1 MTAHAWL
8 QARFGSIRPQALAAL
23 TRQFRDVELAEEAF
37 ANACERALKVWP
49 VRGQPDDPLAWL
61 LKVGRNAGIDI
72 IRKNTKTNTSLP
84 TDNEVSDVETVYAE
98 QIDNDGL
105 RDDVLRLLFICCH
118 PSLSPQDQLA
128 IALKIVVGMS
138 VEEIARAFLVKPKTM
153 EQRIT
158 RAKKTVSEA
167 DTPFET
173 PDINERSD
181 RLRAVSVMLY
191 LLFNEGWSASSGD
204 VQIKVPLCEEAIRLT
219 RLLLGLF
226 PGIGELMGLLV
237 LFLFQHSRRNAR
249 LDDTGKLVP
258 LDEQDRTLWDRSMI
272 AEARALLEKALR
284 RGPFGPF
291 QIQAAIA
298 SVHGL
303 AKTPKDTDWEEIVK
317 LYGALYAIEPT
328 PVIRL
333 NQAVALEK
341 VKGPEAALSMLEP
354 LRGELK
360 NYRWYH
366 TACAAFLYDLDRF
379 SEAKSS
385 YERAALLQPT
395 DAEQQILLEKIAD
408 CEKKLV
414 VM

>member
-8 QARFGSIRPQALAAL
+8 KARFGSIRPQAVGAL

-37 ANACERALKVWP
+37 AIACERALKAWP
-49 VRGQPDDPLAWL
+49 ENGQPDDPLAWL

-72 IRKNTKTNTSLP
+72 IRKNARANSLEP
-84 TDNEVSDVETVYAE
+84 VAEEISNIEMSYAE
-98 QIDNDGL
+98 QLDNDGL

-118 PSLSPQDQLA
+118 PSLAPQDQLA
-128 IALKIVVGMS
+128 MALKIVVGMS
-138 VEEIARAFLVKPKTM
+138 VDEIARAFLVKPKTM

-158 RAKKTVSEA
+158 RAKKTVAKA

-173 PDINERSD
+173 PDINERTN
-181 RLRAVSVMLY
+181 RLRAVSLMLY

-204 VQIKVPLCEEAIRLT
+204 MHIKVPLCEEAIRLT

-226 PGIGELMGLLV
+226 PGMGELMGLLV

-249 LDDTGKLVP
+249 LDEQGNLIP
-258 LDEQDRTLWDRSMI
+258 LDVQDRTLWDRSMI

-303 AKTPKDTDWEEIVK
+303 ATSAEDTDWTKILE
-317 LYGALYAIEPT
+317 LYTALYAIEPT

-333 NQAVALEK
+333 NQAAALEK
-341 VKGPEAALSMLEP
+341 IKGPEAGLSMLEP
-354 LRGELK
+354 LKDELA

-379 SEAKSS
+379 AEAELA
-385 YERAALLQPT
+385 YERALQLQPT
-395 DAEQQILLEKIAD
+395 EAEQRILLEKIAI
-408 CEKKLV
+408 CQK
-414 VM
+414 

>member
-1 MTAHAWL
+1 MTKYAWL

-37 ANACERALKVWP
+37 ANACERALKTWP
-49 VRGQPDDPLAWL
+49 TKGQPDDPLAWL

-72 IRKNTKTNTSLP
+72 IRKNTRTNTLQP
-84 TDNEVSDVETVYAE
+84 ITEDTADVETFYAE
-98 QIDNDGL
+98 QLDNDGL

-118 PSLSPQDQLA
+118 PSLAPQDQLA

-138 VEEIARAFLVKPKTM
+138 VDEIARAFLVKPKTM

-158 RAKKTVSEA
+158 RAKKAVSKA

-173 PDINERSD
+173 PDINERTD
-181 RLRAVSVMLY
+181 RLRAVSLMLY

-204 VQIKVPLCEEAIRLT
+204 VHIKVPLCDEAIRLT

-249 LDDTGKLVP
+249 LDAQGNLVP
-258 LDEQDRTLWDRSMI
+258 LDEQDRTLWDSSMI

-303 AKTPKDTDWEEIVK
+303 AKRPEDTDWAEIVK
-317 LYGALYAIEPT
+317 LYGALNAIEPT

-341 VKGPEAALSMLEP
+341 IKGPEAALSMLEP
-354 LRGELK
+354 LKDELE

-379 SEAKSS
+379 AEAKSAF
-385 YERAALLQPT
+385 ERALLLQLT
-395 DAEQQILLEKIAD
+395 AAERRILLEKITD
-408 CEKKLV
+408 CGNKS
-414 VM
+414 

>member
-1 MTAHAWL
+1 MTTHAWL
-8 QARFGSIRPQALAAL
+8 QARFGSIRPQAVAAL

-37 ANACERALKVWP
+37 ANACEKALKAWP
-49 VRGQPDDPLAWL
+49 NSGQPDDPLAWL

-72 IRKNTKTNTSLP
+72 IRKNARTNTLEP
-84 TDNEVSDVETVYAE
+84 VAEDVPDMEAIYVE

-118 PSLSPQDQLA
+118 PSLAPQDQLA

-138 VEEIARAFLVKPKTM
+138 VDEIARAFLVKPKTM

-158 RAKKTVSEA
+158 RAKKTVSQA

-173 PDINERSD
+173 PDINERTD
-181 RLRAVSVMLY
+181 RLRAVCLMLY
-191 LLFNEGWSASSGD
+191 LLFNEGWSASSGE
-204 VQIKVPLCEEAIRLT
+204 VHIKVPLCEEAIRLT
-219 RLLLGLF
+219 RLLLALF

-237 LFLFQHSRRNAR
+237 LFLFQHSRRAAR
-249 LDDTGKLVP
+249 LDREGNLVP
-258 LDEQDRTLWDRSMI
+258 LDEQDRTSWDHSMI

-303 AKTPKDTDWEEIVK
+303 AKRAEDTDWREIAK

-341 VKGPEAALSMLEP
+341 IKGPNAALAMLEP
-354 LRGELK
+354 LKDELK

-366 TACAAFLYDLDRF
+366 TARAAFLSDLERF
-379 SEAKSS
+379 EEAKSAYLS
-385 YERAALLQPT
+385 ASLLQPT
-395 DAEQQILLEKIAD
+395 DAEQRILLEKITD
-408 CEKKLV
+408 CENKL
-414 VM
+414 